1 MFNRGFLI
9 ARVELQMQ
17 VTPEILIG
25 SLIGLL
31 TAALWAMSTI
41 VYKSVSDEATPVGIA
56 SIKMWAAMFL
66 MSLIIILPFRT
77 TPFFVPYESLLFL
90 IASVSIGLIIG
101 DIVYLTAQ
109 ERIGVSYAFPIANIY
124 PITTYV
130 IAIFLVGET
139 IIVSRFVGVIVA
151 VIGITLISKE
161 QADKNDEQEMKKF
174 DALGI
179 GLAFVTAI
187 CWSLGSV
194 LLQIGVTDIDPIDAN
209 FVRMF
214 FGGAIMI
221 PLFLTATKSGMSR
234 PTLRATKIIILAGF
248 FGTTIATLLYTY
260 VVKLIGA
267 SVAALLGSTSPLFA
281 VPISILILKESFSRK
296 SLLGVLLTVF
306 GVALVILAV

>member
-1 MFNRGFLI
+1 
-9 ARVELQMQ
+9 MQ
-17 VTPEILIG
+17 ATPELLIG
-25 SLIGLL
+25 SALGLL
-31 TAALWAMSTI
+31 TAFLWAISTN
-41 VYKSVSDEATPVGIA
+41 VYKSVSDEATPLGITT
-56 SIKMWAAMFL
+56 IKMWAAMLF
-66 MSLIIILPFRT
+66 MTVIVMLPFRT
-77 TPFFVPYESLLFL
+77 TPFFVPFESLIFL
-90 IASVSIGLIIG
+90 IASVSVGLIFG

-124 PITTYV
+124 PITTYI

-139 IIVSRFVGVIVA
+139 IILSRFIGVVFA
-151 VIGITLISKE
+151 VLGVTLISRE
-161 QADKNDEQEMKKF
+161 QAVKNEAQEIKKF
-174 DALGI
+174 DVLGI
-179 GLAFVTAI
+179 GLAFMAAL

-209 FVRMF
+209 FVRML
-214 FGGAIMI
+214 FGGAILV
-221 PLFLTATKSGMSR
+221 PLFLTVTKRGM
-234 PTLRATKIIILAGF
+234 PTPTRRATKIIILAGF

-306 GVALVILAV
+306 GVALVVLAI